1 METLKICF
9 NPKKLLALVT
19 VLTLLIG
26 AVSCNRQTTA
36 TPEDPSGV
44 SQEETSTAAPEET
57 FEDVVI
63 ASDGKTDFT
72 VWLAQE
78 FYSDGEIKDQIEMIR
93 SGIKNLTGATLNVKS
108 DRSAGDADLKKPGI
122 LIGATSFA
130 ETQAMETELR
140 TKDFR
145 IGYCGNKILVYATSQ
160 AGCINAIAYFYNH
173 VVIGQKVTD
182 KTLLFTTDHIY
193 SSHYKYGIDS
203 IVCCDTELS
212 EYRIVIPENATVNEN
227 LLANGLRYYL
237 YENYGYDF
245 EIVSDAEPATD
256 YEILIGNTARSNQT
270 ADDDRFTVS
279 AKDQTLQLLADGML
293 AYEALSDYIENTFL
307 VSGSQKTY
315 TVPNGFSYTAS
326 AETSLTDGTLFANE
340 SLGDIRILF
349 YNVYGY
355 SGTCG
360 EATVRQPLQKEI
372 VDSYHPDVLGCQEYS
387 AAYHASFTSMLKSLG
402 YSEVET
408 TAGTSNYTPM
418 FYNAERLD
426 VVRSGYFLYSGPNDV
441 NSKSVT
447 WAVFCEKESG
457 KQFAVFNTHFM
468 YNQSGIDGNAARVS
482 NAYEMLELIEKVQAD
497 DPNISVVMGGDLNSK
512 VNSDPHGVLRSEG
525 LKAAWDRAETKNDS
539 SGHHDYATYDR
550 SWGIYTDWK
559 EISTTHTSAIDHV
572 YVSENTSVKS
582 YAVLSNLY
590 ALWTSDHMPV
600 LVEIDLP

>member
-1 METLKICF
+1 MTRLPMCSSFKKILCF
-9 NPKKLLALVT
+9 LTALLLVICAAGCT
-19 VLTLLIG
+19 DHTNDPEIPSG
-26 AVSCNRQTTA
+26 STQEESTAVSSDQ
-36 TPEDPSGV
+36 S
-44 SQEETSTAAPEET
+44 

-63 ASDGKTDFT
+63 ASNGKTDFT

-78 FYSDGEIKDQIEMIR
+78 FYSDSEIKDQMEMIR

-108 DRSAGDADLKKPGI
+108 DRSAGETDLQKPGI
-122 LIGATSFA
+122 LIGPTSFV
-130 ETQAMETELR
+130 ETQTIETVLR
-140 TKDFR
+140 TKDFK
-145 IGYCGNKILVYATSQ
+145 IGYSGNKILVYATSK
-160 AGCINAIAYFYNH
+160 AGGLNAISYFYNH
-173 VVIGQKVTD
+173 VIIGQKVID

-212 EYRIVIPENATVNEN
+212 EYRIVIPENATANET
-227 LLANGLRYYL
+227 LLANNLRYYL

-245 EIVSDAEPATD
+245 EIVSDAEPASD
-256 YEILIGNTARSNQT
+256 HEILIGNTARSNGT
-270 ADDDRFTVS
+270 ATDDRFAIS
-279 AKDQTLQLLADGML
+279 AQDQKLQLSADGML
-293 AYEALSDYIENTFL
+293 AYEALLDYVENTFL

-315 TVPNGFSYTAS
+315 SIQNGFSYTAT
-326 AETSLTDGTLFANE
+326 AETSLSDGTLFATE
-340 SLGDIRILF
+340 SHGDIRIVF

-372 VDSYHPDVLGCQEYS
+372 VSSYHPDVLGCQEYS

-408 TAGTSNYTPM
+408 TAGTSNYTPL
-418 FYNAERLD
+418 FYNADKLEI
-426 VVRSGYFLYSGPNDV
+426 VKSGYFLYSGPNDV

-468 YNQSGIDGNAARVS
+468 YNQSGIDGNAARES
-482 NAYEMLELIEKVQAD
+482 NAYEILELIQGVQNSY
-497 DPNISVVMGGDLNSK
+497 PNISVVMGGDLNSK
-512 VNSDPHGVLRSEG
+512 ANSSPHGILRSDG
-525 LKAAWDRAETKNDS
+525 LKAAWDKAETKNDS

-550 SWGIYTDWK
+550 SWGIYTAWK
-559 EISTTHTSAIDHV
+559 DIFTTHTSAIDHV

-582 YAVLSNLY
+582 YVTLSNLY

-600 LVEIDLP
+600 LLEIDLP